1 MHALED
7 SNLRPTAQKSS
18 GFPCCNGCRLAR
30 QVKLLLAFIASVLAI
45 AMTLSGGAVA
55 QVSNSALEFAGRHAT
70 LRTIDYGEDHC
81 DGEVTVDAWL
91 KALVGAQ
98 ARAIRWT
105 GGQCELA
112 GTPSPIDAASWPFCA
127 QATIILVHPKAKN
140 DRPFIE
146 IYLEKPVHGRP
157 GAAYAFRSA
166 MMTRDDGPDLERSRK
181 DFESEWDER
190 YPPSNGTTRCQD

>member
-1 MHALED
+1 VKWFVALVAL
-7 SNLRPTAQKSS
+7 S
-18 GFPCCNGCRLAR
+18 
-30 QVKLLLAFIASVLAI
+30 LAI
-45 AMTLSGGAVA
+45 ATTPSAAVVA

-70 LRTIDYGEDHC
+70 LKAIDHGEEHC

-105 GGQCELA
+105 GGQCELV
-112 GTPSPIDAASWPFCA
+112 GTPNPIDAASWPYCA
-127 QATIILVHPKAKN
+127 QATIILMHPKAKN

-146 IYLEKPVHGRP
+146 IYLEKPAQGRP

-181 DFESEWDER
+181 DFESGWDDR
-190 YPPSNGTTRCQD
+190 YPPSNNATRCQD